1 MKQKQGEC
9 EVTSFIIF
17 KGKITRNAYRT
28 PESFGNDTL
37 PSDFP
42 LLRPDTSAF
51 RPSAETIPTQALSR
65 GVPETQSFSIHSG
78 KLRRSK
84 LSEPATRKLRTSPR
98 ALFLETDSIMIKTQ
112 TDSIKSEL
120 LHSNS
125 KVSKQKSKKLKRTW
139 STNTGCDRRKK
150 HRKCESKSIST
161 WVDEFATLESL
172 SSPCLTPAS
181 FSSLDLDTQ
190 FATESS
196 STDFFSDYPLLR
208 DEQNMSLSRSEISD
222 FNFSDH
228 LSGASS
234 DLDFRTASSDIEDFL
249 NPNLGPDDSC
259 SSLFI
264 SPSSSPP
271 SSFLSWPTAWAKE
284 SDVLSHLSA
293 QMVS

>member
-125 KVSKQKSKKLKRTW
+125 KVSKQKSKKNSKGLGPLTLVATEERSIASVRVNRYLPG
-139 STNTGCDRRKK
+139 ST
-150 HRKCESKSIST
+150 
-161 WVDEFATLESL
+161 
-172 SSPCLTPAS
+172 
-181 FSSLDLDTQ
+181 SSLLWNHSLRHVLHQ
-190 FATESS
+190 
-196 STDFFSDYPLLR
+196 LL
-208 DEQNMSLSRSEISD
+208 
-222 FNFSDH
+222 
-228 LSGASS
+228 
-234 DLDFRTASSDIEDFL
+234 FL
-249 NPNLGPDDSC
+249 LW
-259 SSLFI
+259 I
-264 SPSSSPP
+264 
-271 SSFLSWPTAWAKE
+271 
-284 SDVLSHLSA
+284 
-293 QMVS
+293 